1 MKTTSKFKLSIG
13 TKISYL
19 ENTSDRFDTCTIIAI
34 VFTTIHAKFNR
45 IYFSDGGETTL
56 ENMNKA
62 LKDPECY
69 KKIDETLSSEISEFI
84 L

>member
-1 MKTTSKFKLSIG
+1 MKKTSKFQLSIG

-19 ENTSDRFDTCTIIAI
+19 KNTSDSFDTCTIIAI
-34 VFTTIHAKFNR
+34 KFNR